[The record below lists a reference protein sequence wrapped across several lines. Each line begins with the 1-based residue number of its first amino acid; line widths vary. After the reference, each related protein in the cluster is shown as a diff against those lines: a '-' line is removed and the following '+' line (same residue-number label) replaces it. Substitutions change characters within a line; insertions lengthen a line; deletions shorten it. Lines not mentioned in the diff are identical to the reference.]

1 MSLSGEPARIKM
13 RNVVI
18 QIHGI
23 DNLSGSHENTKAKGG
38 LDISDFYLPSWQYDS
53 IKSGQV
59 MWFAAVGALA
69 QRKTDKS
76 TGQF

>member
-1 MSLSGEPARIKM
+1 M

-53 IKSGQV
+53 IKSDQV
-59 MWFAAVGALA
+59 MWFATVGALA